1 MTASRTSAGIL
12 LWRRR
17 AGRVEVLLGHP
28 GGPYFAKK
36 DAGVW
41 SILKGEFD
49 PSEDALTVARR
60 EFQEET
66 GHRAPDGP
74 VLHLGDVRQRGGKV
88 VSAWGIEGE
97 LDPSVAASNTFEM
110 EWPPRSGKVGAFPEI
125 DRVEWFDVDAAK
137 GKINPAQVP
146 FLDRLEQIAASG

>member
-1 MTASRTSAGIL
+1 VTASRTSAGIL

-41 SILKGEFD
+41 SVLKGEFD

-74 VLHLGDVRQRGGKV
+74 VLHLGDVRQRAGKV

-97 LDPSVAASNTFEM
+97 LDPSLAASNTFDL
-110 EWPPRSGKVGAFPEI
+110 EWPPRSGKVRAFPEI

-146 FLDRLEQIAASG
+146 FLDRLEEIAGNP